1 MTGPEIRVLGP
12 LRLTLGGER
21 IPLGTPMQ
29 RAVLGRLIVAR
40 GQAVPAERLVDD
52 LWAGVPPPKAASVLQ
67 VHIHNL
73 RRLFEPDRARRAPS
87 RYIVSESS
95 GYALKI
101 AENAVDAWQFEQQ
114 LRTYQELISNPET
127 RPAPGERNALL
138 ETVLAQWHG
147 PALEAFADFE
157 WAAAEADRLT
167 DLRLT
172 AVELNAQAKLEL
184 GRAGE
189 VVIELRALFDEHPG
203 REELVRLLATAQY
216 QQGQQLEA
224 LTTIRRSR
232 EFLSDEFGVDPG
244 PGLRHLETAILTH
257 AAELTVPGGLLTVA
271 EAAEPHPAAVGYFPE
286 TPSATGYSA
295 ELSELLTLSE
305 SARAGRLR
313 LAWISGEAGIGK
325 TTLAESALSALTAT
339 GWIAATGNCPE
350 IDGAPMGWAWTEIGA
365 TLDSA
370 AAQQFPGGS
379 DFARVGVIG
388 DGHVDKA
395 GSTGAM
401 PDSTVGGADQ
411 AGTPDDDHSGATGL
425 TETPRN
431 GGKSGNGQP
440 GVVLPGE
447 AEDAFTLSRR
457 LAQSCRQAAGFGPV
471 VLLLENVHRAD
482 AATLQVLRQV
492 VHWLRD
498 EPVLVIVTA
507 RRSEAGPQV
516 RDTAAAL
523 ARSTAV
529 HMELNGLDQA
539 GTRQVAEASG
549 LTPLGPETLAQLHGR
564 TGGNPLFVRELAKLL
579 AAHGSI
585 EQVPESIR
593 EIVGNR
599 IARLPAGVTEVLQH
613 ISIWGSGME
622 LGLLSRASGLGQ
634 DALIDLLAAAEAAGL
649 VSTDSTGGI
658 RFVHALI
665 RDAVYLGIPPLRR
678 GRMHWAAL
686 ELLRSQADSQPA
698 LARDPDVLARH
709 AILGA
714 STETA
719 RAAIEYVLTAA
730 RRRTTQ
736 RNRAECV
743 RLLHAAVEL
752 HELAGD
758 TAEHAEYAD
767 RVALLDTR
775 CALVTALA
783 YDNLHREARAERAR
797 AVTLAE
803 TLGSPRLRTKALTC
817 WRAPVIW
824 AIREWRTPD
833 HRVRQALSRALAPY
847 GIAYPA
853 ASWTTESDVETPSAR
868 RSAPEHGGEATFERG
883 RFPAAAAEMA
893 ATARQSTGPGSAPGQ
908 SIRSG
913 GGSGSAQG
921 QGARRVGTV
930 GSTPGASARA
940 GSEIGSATG
949 WPGETV
955 GEIHYAPDQ
964 FVPEMDLSGHRLRAS
979 AADWGAAEGLSL
991 EELVRLLIAATF
1003 EAGLEEY
1010 EAGQRL
1016 AREALKLARTLGDT
1030 ELFCAAV
1037 NAVTYLEYDYG
1048 VDFFALIAEL
1058 ELVAAGAGLAE
1069 YQAVA
1074 HYMGYRA
1081 AVARSDLREAG
1092 RLAAQAVELADEG
1105 QLQPL
1110 LDLVSCFAASLE
1122 LLRGEV
1128 EPAERLYEQFGRRI
1142 TRSGIANAA
1151 EAKLFCALAIG
1162 WARADLSVLVGRLG
1176 ETYTLL
1182 PGTFGQAYALA
1193 LVHAG
1198 DLDRAR
1204 AVYAETAGVREEMY
1218 PMLMSAL
1225 RAHTAI
1231 ALGET
1236 DDIAAL
1242 YEYLLP
1248 HSGAIIGSETSM
1260 ASFGPVDAVLAT
1272 LAQALGDTAAAAAHR
1287 ERARRQL
1294 ERIRTELPIAGNSL
1308 LRLA

>member
-21 IPLGTPMQ
+21 IALGTPMQ
-29 RAVLGRLIVAR
+29 RAVLGRLIVGR

-52 LWAGVPPPKAASVLQ
+52 LWAGMPPPKAASVLQ

-138 ETVLAQWHG
+138 ETVLTQWHG

-184 GRAGE
+184 ARAGE

-271 EAAEPHPAAVGYFPE
+271 ETAEPHPATVGYFPE
-286 TPSATGYSA
+286 TPSATGYSG

-305 SARAGRLR
+305 NARAGRLR

-350 IDGAPMGWAWTEIGA
+350 IDGAPMAWAWTEISA

-370 AAQQFPGGS
+370 AAQPFPTG
-379 DFARVGVIG
+379 DDLRRAGVIG
-388 DGHVDKA
+388 DSRGDGTGWA
-395 GSTGAM
+395 G
-401 PDSTVGGADQ
+401 
-411 AGTPDDDHSGATGL
+411 GTPDSRTG
-425 TETPRN
+425 
-431 GGKSGNGQP
+431 G
-440 GVVLPGE
+440 

-457 LAQSCRQAAGFGPV
+457 LAQSCRQAADFGPV

-507 RRSEAGPQV
+507 RRSEAGPEV
-516 RDTAAAL
+516 RNTAAAL
-523 ARSTAV
+523 ARSTSV
-529 HMELNGLDQA
+529 QMELSGLDQA
-539 GTRQVAEASG
+539 GTRQVAEAAG
-549 LTPLGPETLAQLHGR
+549 LAPLGPETLAQLHGR

-579 AAHGSI
+579 AAHGNI
-585 EQVPESIR
+585 EQVPDSIR
-593 EIVGNR
+593 EIVDNR
-599 IARLPAGVTEVLQH
+599 IARLPTGVAEVLQH
-613 ISIWGSGME
+613 ISIWGSGMD
-622 LGLLSRASGLGQ
+622 LGLLTLASGLGQ
-634 DALIDLLAAAEAAGL
+634 DALIDLIAAAEAAGL
-649 VSTDSTGGI
+649 VGTDSTGGI

-686 ELLRSQADSQPA
+686 ELLRSHADSQPA

-719 RAAIEYVLTAA
+719 RAAIEYVRTAA
-730 RRRTTQ
+730 RRRTAQ

-743 RLLHAAVEL
+743 RLLRAAVEL

-783 YDNLHREARAERAR
+783 YDNMHREARAERAR
-797 AVTLAE
+797 ALTLAE
-803 TLGSPRLRTKALTC
+803 TLGSPRLRAQALTC

-833 HRVRQALSRALAPY
+833 HRMRQALSRALAPY
-847 GIAYPA
+847 GITYPA
-853 ASWTTESDVETPSAR
+853 ASWTTESVTGTPA
-868 RSAPEHGGEATFERG
+868 
-883 RFPAAAAEMA
+883 
-893 ATARQSTGPGSAPGQ
+893 ARQSSLARDSETAFAPGRSPATDGETTATTPRSMGPSAGQGQSPRWDAHAGSARGEP
-908 SIRSG
+908 RY
-913 GGSGSAQG
+913 A
-921 QGARRVGTV
+921 
-930 GSTPGASARA
+930 
-940 GSEIGSATG
+940 
-949 WPGETV
+949 PGEF
-955 GEIHYAPDQ
+955 ISD
-964 FVPEMDLSGHRLRAS
+964 MDLSAQRLRAS
-979 AADWGAAEGLSL
+979 AAEWGVAEGLSL

-1016 AREALKLARTLGDT
+1016 AREALALARTLGDT

-1074 HYMGYRA
+1074 HYMEYRA

-1105 QLQPL
+1105 QLQSL

-1162 WARADLSVLVGRLG
+1162 WARGDLSVLVGRLG

-1182 PGTFGQAYALA
+1182 PGTFGQAYALS

-1198 DLDRAR
+1198 DTDRAR
-1204 AVYAETAGVREEMY
+1204 AVYRETAGVREEMY

-1260 ASFGPVDAVLAT
+1260 ASFGPMDAVLAT
-1272 LAQALGDTAAAAAHR
+1272 LAQALGDTAAATAHR
-1287 ERARRQL
+1287 ERAKRQL